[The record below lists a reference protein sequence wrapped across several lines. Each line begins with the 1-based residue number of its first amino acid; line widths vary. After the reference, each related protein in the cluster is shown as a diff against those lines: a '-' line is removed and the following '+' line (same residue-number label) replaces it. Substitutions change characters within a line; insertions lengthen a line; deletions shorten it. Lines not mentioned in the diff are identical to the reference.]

1 MTLSEH
7 HALPYRLTTVVRR
20 YGRVLMAGL
29 ILAVMVYAIVESLN
43 FTEEARRM
51 PLVVAVPAAVASFV
65 LMVKE
70 LVAPA
75 KLPDD
80 DGETATSTA
89 GAVTWVLALIAMFL
103 LLGLLVT
110 IPLFT
115 VIFMRVYGRE
125 RWRTTLLAAAF
136 VFGTVYV
143 FFVQILGV
151 QVFSGWAS
159 SWLDVL

>member
-1 MTLSEH
+1 
-7 HALPYRLTTVVRR
+7 
-20 YGRVLMAGL
+20 
-29 ILAVMVYAIVESLN
+29 
-43 FTEEARRM
+43 M

-65 LMVKE
+65 LLVKE
-70 LVAPA
+70 MVAPA

-115 VIFMRVYGRE
+115 VIFMRIYGRE
-125 RWRTTLLAAAF
+125 RWRTTLWAAAI